1 MYIFYLIINNKIM
14 RKFVILNVFILI
26 FMFFY
31 TNNYSFAFADDK
43 YYYTYEVEHLFTHC
57 LLAYPDIALAK
68 DNEMQLHY
76 NQDCITHLEF
86 KNILKQ
92 LYKNNYALVD
102 INKCFKV
109 ENGKAVKNKIRVPI
123 GKKPI
128 IFSFDDVNYDHKKL
142 HLGMI
147 DKLILD
153 ENGEIAELTNING
166 KEKITYD
173 REFVCIMEDFI
184 QKNPDFSIDG
194 ARGTLNLTGYDG
206 ILGYRTQK
214 NNKVNRDTEI
224 ENAKKVVKKLKS
236 LGWTF
241 ASHSY
246 GHYHMKKISLDNFK
260 IELQS
265 WKDEVGELV
274 GNTEVYVYPYGEWE
288 ILDSTG
294 NISKK
299 HKLLEEFGF
308 KLFCGVGM
316 QQFYSYLPF
325 DKSVKEKTLFMDRK
339 VIDGFTLKNRTTA
352 LKPLFDTNVVYD
364 YANRSLVN

>member
-1 MYIFYLIINNKIM
+1 MYNFTYLINNKIM
-14 RKFVILNVFILI
+14 KKIVIFLLILI
-26 FMFFY
+26 LFAPFY
-31 TNNYSFAFADDK
+31 GNFSFTLAEDK
-43 YYYTYEVEHLFTHC
+43 FYYTDNVEHLFTHC
-57 LLAYPDIALAK
+57 LLAYPETALAK
-68 DNEMQLHY
+68 NNEMRLHY
-76 NQDCITHLEF
+76 NQDCITHNEF
-86 KNILKQ
+86 KNILKE
-92 LYKNNYALVD
+92 LYKNDYVLVD
-102 INKCFKV
+102 INKCFKI
-109 ENGKAVKNKIRVPI
+109 EDGKALKDKVKVPV

-166 KEKITYD
+166 KDKITYD

-184 QKNPDFSIDG
+184 KKHPDFSVDG

-214 NNKVNRDTEI
+214 KNLENREEEI
-224 ENAKKVVKKLKS
+224 NSAKKVIEKLKAN
-236 LGWTF
+236 GWTF

-246 GHYHMKKISLDNFK
+246 GHYHMKKISTSAFK
-260 IELQS
+260 EELQS
-265 WKDEVGELV
+265 WKDEVESLV
-274 GNTEVYVYPYGEWE
+274 RSTKVYVYPYGEWE
-288 ILDSTG
+288 ITDDSG
-294 NISKK
+294 EISEK
-299 HKLLEEFGF
+299 HKLLEEYGF

-325 DKSVKEKTLFMDRK
+325 NKNIKEKTLFMDRK

-352 LKPLFDTNVVYD
+352 LKPLFDTNAVYD